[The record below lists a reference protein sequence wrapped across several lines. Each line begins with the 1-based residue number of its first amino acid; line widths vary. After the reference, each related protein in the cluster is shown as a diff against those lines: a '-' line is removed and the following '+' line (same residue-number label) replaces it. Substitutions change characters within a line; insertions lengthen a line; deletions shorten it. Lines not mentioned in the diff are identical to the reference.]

1 MTTYHAALRDETGC
15 DFSVSLEA
23 KSRQK
28 AFNHLNENYP
38 ESRVLSVET
47 QAQINKRE
55 SRSYRWNRRAIWG
68 DSIDLY

>member
-15 DFSVSLEA
+15 DFAVSVEA
-23 KSRQK
+23 KTRQK
-28 AFNHLNENYP
+28 AFDHLHENYP

-55 SRSYRWNRRAIWG
+55 ARSYRYHNRTIWG
-68 DSIDLY
+68 DTVDLY